1 MHVRGCLRMRACS
14 LTSTLVIPGPGVCRH
29 VAALS
34 KPCARR
40 ITIHD
45 IHVAVR
51 YGAPLPRGL
60 ACRWVYLWLPHR
72 NAQGDESFL
81 RLNLYMAGGQPELL
95 VQHYIGW
102 YWLISS

>member
-81 RLNLYMAGGQPELL
+81 RLNLYMAGGQTELL
-95 VQHYIGW
+95 VQHYIG
-102 YWLISS
+102 